1 MPAKA
6 KLTTRTATTTSV
18 TTDTIPKGSGLTNA
32 ELDSNFLNLRDQSI
46 AISNGSNS
54 SDVTAGQ
61 TITVTGTG
69 GISVSQSNRTVTVD
83 GSGVSGGGA
92 DIGDFTFS
100 GTTISSGGGGFVIDA
115 GSAWIRMTD
124 ELDMDGNYIENL
136 ATPTAS
142 DQAVNKGYVD
152 NFQELTG
159 TMPGAGPT
167 YILNRNGQGLYRAN
181 LTSSITISQIQN
193 FSYGK
198 SITFVFRQDAT
209 GGRTVSWT
217 PTIIWAGG
225 VNTLST
231 AANAVDVVTIFNDGV
246 SLLGSINKDYN

>member
-6 KLTTRTATTTSV
+6 KLTTRSISTTTV
-18 TTDTIPKGSGLTNA
+18 TTDSVPKNASLTNA
-32 ELDSNFLNLRDQSI
+32 ELDSNFLNLRDQTI
-46 AISNGSNS
+46 AISAGGNS

-69 GISVSQSNRTVTVD
+69 GISVSQSNRTVTID
-83 GSGVSGGGA
+83 GSAVSGGGGSVGNFV
-92 DIGDFTFS
+92 IT
-100 GTTISSGGGGFVIDA
+100 GTTISSNGSLFVIDA
-115 GSAWIRMTD
+115 ASSNIRVDDFIDMNSNSITGLPAPTNSTD
-124 ELDMDGNYIENL
+124 
-136 ATPTAS
+136 
-142 DQAVNKGYVD
+142 AVRKSYVD

-159 TMPGAGPT
+159 NLPGSGPT
-167 YILNRNGQGLYRAN
+167 YTLSRNGQGLFTAS

-193 FSYGK
+193 FDTGQ

-246 SLLGSINKDYN
+246 SLLGAINKDYN

>member
-1 MPAKA
+1 MPKA
-6 KLTTRTATTTSV
+6 KLVTRSESTSSV
-18 TTDTIPKGSGLTNA
+18 TTDSIPKGSGLTNA

-115 GSAWIRMTD
+115 GSAWIR
-124 ELDMDGNYIENL
+124 
-136 ATPTAS
+136 
-142 DQAVNKGYVD
+142 
-152 NFQELTG
+152 
-159 TMPGAGPT
+159 
-167 YILNRNGQGLYRAN
+167 
-181 LTSSITISQIQN
+181 
-193 FSYGK
+193 
-198 SITFVFRQDAT
+198 
-209 GGRTVSWT
+209 
-217 PTIIWAGG
+217 
-225 VNTLST
+225 
-231 AANAVDVVTIFNDGV
+231 
-246 SLLGSINKDYN
+246 

>member
-6 KLTTRTATTTSV
+6 KLTTRTASTTSV

-32 ELDSNFLNLRDQSI
+32 ELDSNFLNLRDQTI
-46 AISNGSNS
+46 AITDGSNS

-83 GSGVSGGGA
+83 GSGVSGGA
-92 DIGDFTFS
+92 DLGDFTITNS
-100 GTTISSGGGGFVIDA
+100 TISSGGNSFIIDA
-115 GSAWIRMTD
+115 GSAFIQMND
-124 ELDMDGNYIENL
+124 ELNMNNNYIEGL
-136 ATPTAS
+136 PAPTAS
-142 DQAVNKGYVD
+142 DQAVNKLYVD

-159 TMPGAGPT
+159 PMPGAAPT
-167 YILNRNGQGLYRAN
+167 YILNRNTQGLYRAN
-181 LTSSITISQIQN
+181 LTSAITISQIQN
-193 FSYGK
+193 FSYGQ